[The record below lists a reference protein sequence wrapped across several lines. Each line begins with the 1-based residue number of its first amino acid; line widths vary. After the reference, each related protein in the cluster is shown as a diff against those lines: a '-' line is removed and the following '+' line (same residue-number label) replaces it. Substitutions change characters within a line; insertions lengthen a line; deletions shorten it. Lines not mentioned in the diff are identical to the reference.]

1 MLCHALLCIAMWC
14 GALLCVILCNNA
26 KTNRLQITFIELYSI
41 SITEMQ
47 TTNGIN
53 SQLSI
58 THSDRIDSG
67 SYRCIAEN
75 PFGKSEHVIYV
86 AVQGMYNIPIA
97 FSPFRLSILH
107 VFLYL
112 SLCSSIQPASQ
123 PCVSVC
129 CVHTIH
135 IHERAGWRARVCV
148 SNTILYIN
156 YVCWI

>member
-1 MLCHALLCIAMWC
+1 MYELNSWLQFMLIFMLMDALPCCAICCGVVLCFA
-14 GALLCVILCNNA
+14 VILCNNA

-86 AVQGMYNIPIA
+86 AVQGMYSYRTHH
-97 FSPFRLSILH
+97 FVLSFFIS
-107 VFLYL
+107 LYSL
-112 SLCSSIQPASQ
+112 SMR
-123 PCVSVC
+123 
-129 CVHTIH
+129 
-135 IHERAGWRARVCV
+135 ERIYA
-148 SNTILYIN
+148 
-156 YVCWI
+156 